1 MGVPVNGPR
10 NSLLFCLA
18 LVCFLFVGCAALDT
32 AVGLDPETGERSPG
46 NPADTAGGILGLI
59 GGPWGTIAS
68 GLIGSAATIYA
79 SVRSRR
85 WNRAGSSIA
94 RGVNVLRERAKTNT
108 LAMDEKT
115 LTEIFSAIQDEEGT
129 RSAVRDLIRRL

>member
-1 MGVPVNGPR
+1 MNGPR
-10 NSLLFCLA
+10 NG
-18 LVCFLFVGCAALDT
+18 FLYGLIFVSIQLVGCAALDT
-32 AVGLDPETGERSPG
+32 AVGLDPTTGERTPG
-46 NPADTAGGILGLI
+46 NPAESAGGILGLI

-68 GLIGSAATIYA
+68 GLVGSAATIYA
-79 SVRSRR
+79 SIRSRR
-85 WNRAGSSIA
+85 WSRAGSSIA

>member
-1 MGVPVNGPR
+1 MNGPR
-10 NSLLFCLA
+10 NG
-18 LVCFLFVGCAALDT
+18 FLFGLIFVSFLLGGCAALDT
-32 AVGLDPETGERSPG
+32 AVGLDPTTGERTPG
-46 NPADTAGGILGLI
+46 NPAESAGGILGLI

-68 GLIGSAATIYA
+68 GLVGSAATIYA
-79 SVRSRR
+79 SIRSRR
-85 WNRAGSSIA
+85 WSRAGSSIA

>member
-1 MGVPVNGPR
+1 MNGPR
-10 NSLLFCLA
+10 NG
-18 LVCFLFVGCAALDT
+18 FLFGLIFVRFLLVGCAALDT
-32 AVGLDPETGERSPG
+32 AVGLDPTTGERTPG
-46 NPADTAGGILGLI
+46 NPAESAGGILGLI

-68 GLIGSAATIYA
+68 GLVGSAATIYA
-79 SVRSRR
+79 SIRSRR
-85 WNRAGSSIA
+85 WSRAGSSIA

>member
-1 MGVPVNGPR
+1 MNGPR
-10 NSLLFCLA
+10 NG
-18 LVCFLFVGCAALDT
+18 FLFGLIFVSFLLVGCAALDT
-32 AVGLDPETGERSPG
+32 AVGLDPTTGERTPG
-46 NPADTAGGILGLI
+46 NPAESAGGILGLI

-68 GLIGSAATIYA
+68 GLVGSAATIYA
-79 SVRSRR
+79 SIRSSR
-85 WNRAGSSIA
+85 WSRAGSSIA

>member
-10 NSLLFCLA
+10 NGFLLGLIF
-18 LVCFLFVGCAALDT
+18 VSFLFVGCAALDT
-32 AVGLDPETGERSPG
+32 AVGLDPTTGERTPG
-46 NPADTAGGILGLI
+46 NPAESAGGIASLI
-59 GGPWGTIAS
+59 GGPWGTLAS

-79 SVRSRR
+79 SLRSRR
-85 WNRAGSSIA
+85 WAKAGSSIA
-94 RGVNVLRERAKTNT
+94 RGVNVLRERAKTNN
-108 LAMDEKT
+108 LAMDEAT

>member
-1 MGVPVNGPR
+1 MGGPR
-10 NSLLFCLA
+10 NG
-18 LVCFLFVGCAALDT
+18 FLFGLIFVSFLFIGCAALDT
-32 AVGLDPETGERSPG
+32 AVGLDPETGERTPG
-46 NPADTAGGILGLI
+46 NPAESAGGIAGLI
-59 GGPWGTIAS
+59 GGPWGTLAS

-79 SVRSRR
+79 SLRSRR
-85 WNRAGSSIA
+85 WSRAGSSIA

>member
-1 MGVPVNGPR
+1 MNGPR
-10 NSLLFCLA
+10 NGFLFGLIF
-18 LVCFLFVGCAALDT
+18 VCFLFVGCAALDT
-32 AVGLDPETGERSPG
+32 AVGLDPTTGERTPG
-46 NPADTAGGILGLI
+46 NPAETAGGIAGLI
-59 GGPWGTIAS
+59 GGPWGTLAS

-79 SVRSRR
+79 SLRSRR
-85 WNRAGSSIA
+85 WSRAGSSIA

-108 LAMDEKT
+108 LAMDEAT